1 MSDPE
6 FGARVTALPAIA
18 FTAPINLVPELWKAG
33 WFSWAK
39 PALTGLGAATQKPP
53 TPPIVAKVRIKTVA
67 LFNTTSCSS
76 KPCRVYYIKDVRECR
91 GVSLHA

>member
-1 MSDPE
+1 
-6 FGARVTALPAIA
+6 
-18 FTAPINLVPELWKAG
+18 
-33 WFSWAK
+33 
-39 PALTGLGAATQKPP
+39 LTGLGAATQKPP